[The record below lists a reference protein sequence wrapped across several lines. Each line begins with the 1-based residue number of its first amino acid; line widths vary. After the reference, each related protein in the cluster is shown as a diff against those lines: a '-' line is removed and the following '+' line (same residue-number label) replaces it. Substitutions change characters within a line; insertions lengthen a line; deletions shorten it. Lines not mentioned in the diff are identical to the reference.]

1 VLSLHLSTTA
11 FIPLARKDATIIN
24 ISTRIA
30 HLFPFPSY
38 SNYAA
43 TTLAGSKFVSY
54 VAGVYP
60 ELRVVDIHR
69 GQVTEKEMAGKAKG
83 G

>member
-1 VLSLHLSTTA
+1 M
-11 FIPLARKDATIIN
+11 
-24 ISTRIA
+24 
-30 HLFPFPSY
+30 
-38 SNYAA
+38 
-43 TTLAGSKFVSY
+43 SY

-83 G
+83 E